1 MALALR
7 ALGKAKDV
15 YLKPR
20 TGGGVSASEPMPTAP
35 SSPAPA
41 SVAPASAPTASVRPA
56 RAEGRGTPERSTRA
70 AEMAQ
75 IRKEIAAKRKEI
87 KEAEDLIRLNE
98 PGAAAYPQ
106 ANTNLRTKID
116 GLNAEV
122 SALRDRATALS
133 GKGNNGAPVAPETLA
148 RPEVPRTERAGN
160 RLLDLTRGL
169 KDKIDLSWL
178 KPVKTQEAVKK
189 RLGEISHGFVDAA
202 KAAPGGIWNFGK
214 NFALGNTHGN
224 VFNRILS
231 TGK

>member
-20 TGGGVSASEPMPTAP
+20 SGGGVSASEPVPTV
-35 SSPAPA
+35 STT
-41 SVAPASAPTASVRPA
+41 SVSPTASSSPTPVRTS
-56 RAEGRGTPERSTRA
+56 RAEGRGTSERSARA
-70 AEMAQ
+70 AEMAR
-75 IRKEIAAKRKEI
+75 IRKEMNAKRKEVR
-87 KEAEDLIRLNE
+87 EAEDLVRLNE
-98 PGAAAYPQ
+98 PGAAAHPQ
-106 ANTNLRTKID
+106 ANRDLRAKID
-116 GLNAEV
+116 GLNAEI
-122 SALRDRATALS
+122 SALAERARTLS
-133 GKGNNGAPVAPETLA
+133 GKGNNGAPVPSEALA
-148 RPEVPRTERAGN
+148 NPAIPRTERAGN

-202 KAAPGGIWNFGK
+202 KAAPGGVWNFGK

-224 VFNRILS
+224 VLNRILS